1 METAVAHPHSV
12 TLIFASQRSGSK
24 LLCDDVA
31 SLGGMGR
38 PREQF
43 NYILPWQ
50 DTRGEQD
57 VFDAIASGATRRN
70 PDVGSVKVM
79 VSQVRPINRY
89 LTGQTSVPEPEAM
102 QNIIEWSKARF
113 ERVMVLVI
121 TRDGQLDQAISRIVA
136 RTTQIYHSPKGTHED
151 TDLLNVMQ
159 SVDANFRWK
168 ILHEVCL
175 IKSETDML
183 RTLAQDNPNLALLVH
198 YEELTASV
206 ENTSLR
212 LVDHARSLGFS
223 PDHEVATRKLSKMID
238 RAQITAIKQDFVAF
252 LHDQIGEWVPEEL

>member
-1 METAVAHPHSV
+1 MTHPHSV
-12 TLIFASQRSGSK
+12 TLIFASQRSGSR

-31 SLGGMGR
+31 SLGGLGH

-50 DTRGEQD
+50 DTRGEED
-57 VFDAIASGATRRN
+57 VFEAIASGATRRN
-70 PDVGSVKVM
+70 PGVGSVKVM

-89 LTGQTSVPEPEAM
+89 LTGQTGVPEPHAM
-102 QNIIEWSKARF
+102 QNIIEWSKTRF
-113 ERVMVLVI
+113 EHVMVLVI
-121 TRDGQLDQAISRIVA
+121 VRESQLDQAISRIVA
-136 RTTQIYHSPKGTHED
+136 RTTQIYHSSKGSHQAK
-151 TDLLNVMQ
+151 DLLNIMQ

-183 RTLAQDNPNLALLVH
+183 RTLAQENPDLALLVR
-198 YEELTASV
+198 YEDLTASV
-206 ENTSLR
+206 EHTSER

-223 PDHEVATRKLSKMID
+223 PEHEVATRKLSKMID

-252 LHDQIGEWVPEEL
+252 LNDQIGEWVPNEI